1 LKQKRDLYTKEIQKL
16 LQNNSTT
23 MTLMTAED
31 FGNKQVVSN
40 QLKLT
45 KHREDPGTTAYVPGA
60 QGGMPKIS

>member
-1 LKQKRDLYTKEIQKL
+1 
-16 LQNNSTT
+16 